1 MGGAW
6 RIAAHEWR
14 LVLKEPRFLFPF
26 LFTPLVLLG
35 LQALS
40 LWAMRGPERE
50 SLELARSLLLT
61 LAVLAPG
68 SAVPLGADSFA
79 GERERNTLEI
89 LMCLPAG
96 LGALFWGKILGMIPF
111 PILLGWM
118 GQALLGVLLA
128 GRGYWSPEF
137 GMMQAKAMALT
148 PATSL
153 FLCSLAAW
161 LSMVAE
167 SVRGAAQ
174 LASLAMLGMFLMASV
189 FAPAYFHSAAAMA
202 GSLVFLLAASAA
214 CFLAARRRFPK
225 AL

>member
-1 MGGAW
+1 MENAW
-6 RIAAHEWR
+6 RIARHEWR

-26 LFTPLVLLG
+26 LFTPLILLG
-35 LQALS
+35 LQAVN
-40 LWAMRGPERE
+40 LWGMHGTLRE
-50 SLELARSLLLT
+50 SYELARSLLLT

-68 SAVPLGADSFA
+68 SAIPLGADSFA

-96 LGALFWGKILGMIPF
+96 MGSLFWGKILGMLPF
-111 PILLGWM
+111 PILLGWS
-118 GQALLGVLLA
+118 GQALLGALLA
-128 GRGYWSPEF
+128 ARGLWTPEF
-137 GMMQAKAMALT
+137 GVLQLKAMALT

-153 FLCSLAAW
+153 LLCSLATW
-161 LSMVAE
+161 ISMLAE

-174 LASLAMLGMFLMASV
+174 ISGLAMLGLFLLTAV
-189 FAPAYFHSAAAMA
+189 FAPLYFYSPWAMA
-202 GSLVFLLAASAA
+202 GTLAFLLASSAA

>member
-1 MGGAW
+1 MGSAW
-6 RIAAHEWR
+6 RIACHEWR

-26 LFTPLVLLG
+26 LFTPLILLG
-35 LQALS
+35 LQAVN
-40 LWAMRGPERE
+40 LWGIAGTRGE
-50 SLELARSLLLT
+50 SLMLARSLLLT

-68 SAVPLGADSFA
+68 SSVPLGADSFA

-89 LMCLPAG
+89 LMCLPTG
-96 LGALFWGKILGMIPF
+96 MGALFWGKILGMLPF

-118 GQALLGVLLA
+118 GQGMLGGLLA
-128 GRGYWSPEF
+128 VRGLWTPDF
-137 GMMQAKAMALT
+137 GMLQAKAMALT

-153 FLCSLAAW
+153 LLCSLATW

-174 LASLAMLGMFLMASV
+174 LSGLAMLGLFLLTTV
-189 FAPAYFHSAAAMA
+189 FAPAYFYSPWVMAA
-202 GSLVFLLAASAA
+202 SLAFLLAASAV

-225 AL
+225 VL